1 LTAQKRGLFF
11 CGFDEDPTTHDLHV
25 SLLASSPYTPM
36 ARKSR
41 HKSDMKHLIV
51 VAHAS
56 EDSFTMEL
64 ARAYRAHELA
74 PVSTEN
80 PVSPF
85 QDAHICA

>member
-1 LTAQKRGLFF
+1 
-11 CGFDEDPTTHDLHV
+11 
-25 SLLASSPYTPM
+25 
-36 ARKSR
+36 
-41 HKSDMKHLIV
+41 MKHLIV